1 MRRLELAQRTTGLRL
16 VWLRVALRGVGLSA
30 GLAVVVSLAACG
42 GAAPKVI
49 PVTST
54 ADLTNPFVGPDYAQW
69 LVGPVSRLATSAE
82 VQAYVELRDDAA
94 AEAFIAAFWSRR
106 NPFPD
111 EPGNQLRDRFEARA
125 VEADRRF
132 SEAGYAGRRTA
143 RGTVFVVYGE
153 PREVDY
159 EIEPS
164 EMARSIEIWSYPE
177 NAAPGLDGRR
187 PNRIYRFTK
196 EGDLTVFYSA
206 AVRER
211 QRQRT
216 LGP

>member
-1 MRRLELAQRTTGLRL
+1 MTRPGRRRALAA
-16 VWLRVALRGVGLSA
+16 WLL
-30 GLAVVVSLAACG
+30 GLALL
-42 GAAPKVI
+42 GAAGCASSGAKKI

-54 ADLTNPFVGPDYAQW
+54 ADLTNPFVGPEYAQW
-69 LVGPVSRLATSAE
+69 LVGPVSRLATAAE
-82 VQAYVELRDDAA
+82 VEAYVELRDDAA
-94 AEAFIAAFWSRR
+94 AAAFIDAFWARR
-106 NPFPD
+106 NPFPE
-111 EPGNQLRDRFEARA
+111 EPGNQLRERFEARA
-125 VEADRRF
+125 AEADRKF

-143 RGTVFVVYGE
+143 RGTVFVVYGPPE
-153 PREVDY
+153 AVEY
-159 EIEPS
+159 EIEPTAA
-164 EMARSIEIWSYPE
+164 ARSIEVWSYPE

-216 LGP
+216 LFP